1 MKNAF
6 KSEILA
12 GLFKTVEAKTA
23 HQGHEPMT
31 VQSAFRGKVV
41 AVHYT
46 GVLSQTAI
54 SYFKPTLFEIVT
66 GKAQQIIIDME
77 DVRGV
82 SQSTLGVL
90 VDFAASVLGRSKK
103 IYLYAPPAD
112 LLKIM
117 DAMELREFFDI
128 LRTEEDIINILPE
141 G

>member
-23 HQGHEPMT
+23 HGHEPMT
-31 VQSAFRGKVV
+31 VQNAFRGKVV
-41 AVHYT
+41 AVHYA
-46 GVLSQTAI
+46 GVLSQTAM
-54 SYFKPTLFEIVT
+54 SHFKPMLFEIVT

-77 DVRGV
+77 DVHGV

-90 VDFAASVLGRSKK
+90 VDFAAGVLGRGKK
-103 IYLYAPPAD
+103 IYLYTPPAD

-128 LRTEEDIINILPE
+128 LHTEEDIINILPE